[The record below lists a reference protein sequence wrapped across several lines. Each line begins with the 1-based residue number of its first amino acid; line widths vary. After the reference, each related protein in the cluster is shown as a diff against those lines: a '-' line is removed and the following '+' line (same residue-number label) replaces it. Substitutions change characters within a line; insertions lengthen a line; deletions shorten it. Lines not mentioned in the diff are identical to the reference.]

1 MKYLCAFLI
10 ATFSCVVGAS
20 EFRLATFS
28 TDVTIPLN
36 HRCMGVLPTKSKR
49 VSDPLLAHGFVL
61 SDGKQKVVLCA
72 LDWCEI
78 RNGAFDQWRE
88 ALAKA
93 AGTVREN
100 VLVTALHQHDAPVVD
115 RDAAKILATVG
126 LTDELYHVAW
136 HDKTLA
142 RVSQAVRDSLDLA
155 TPVTHFGIS
164 ETPVLRIASNRRV
177 VLENGTVTY
186 SRGSRS
192 GGNKYFATAA
202 EGDIDSMLK
211 TITFFN
217 NDKPLLQ
224 MHHYA
229 THPMSYYGQGV
240 VSADFVGLA
249 RARLQRQDQSI
260 RQIFVPGCAGDITA
274 GKFNNGSEDH
284 RQELIDRLYQAM
296 AKAADNTK
304 RYQLQQLN
312 IRNTKLQLPFH
323 PGDHLTAKRL
333 EADVANE
340 KLSVEKR
347 ILAAMGLASRRR
359 VASGQAIDFP
369 CIDLGAAQILLFPGE
384 SFIGY
389 QLMAQAA
396 AKNQFVMCLAYGESW
411 PGYIPTAAI
420 FAENFKD
427 SWLWVGPGSEK
438 AIRQAIDDVLRK

>member
-1 MKYLCAFLI
+1 MKYLCTLLI
-10 ATFSCVVGAS
+10 IAFSCVLNAA
-20 EFRLATFS
+20 EYRLATFS
-28 TDVTIPLN
+28 ADVTIPLN
-36 HRCMGVLPTKSKR
+36 HRCMGVIPTKSKR
-49 VSDPLLAHGFVL
+49 VADPLLAHGFVL
-61 SDGKQKVVLCA
+61 SDGKQTVVLCA

-115 RDAAKILATVG
+115 RDAAEILAAVG

-164 ETPVLRIASNRRV
+164 ETPVSRIASNRRV

-186 SRGSRS
+186 GRGSRS
-192 GGNKYFATAA
+192 GGNKYFATAP

-211 TITFFN
+211 TLTFFN
-217 NDKPLLQ
+217 HDKPLLQ

-304 RYQLQQLN
+304 RYELQQLK

-323 PGDHLTAKRL
+323 PGDHLTVKRL
-333 EADVANE
+333 EADIANE

-369 CIDLGAAQILLFPGE
+369 CVDLGAAQILLFPGE

-396 AKNQFVMCLAYGESW
+396 AENKFVMCLAYGESW

-420 FAENFKD
+420 FAEHFKD

>member
-1 MKYLCAFLI
+1 MKYLCTLLI
-10 ATFSCVVGAS
+10 IAFSCVLNAA
-20 EFRLATFS
+20 EYRLATFS
-28 TDVTIPLN
+28 ADVTIPLN
-36 HRCMGVLPTKSKR
+36 HRCMGVIPTKSKR
-49 VSDPLLAHGFVL
+49 VADPLLAHGFVL
-61 SDGKQKVVLCA
+61 SDGKQTVVLCA

-100 VLVTALHQHDAPVVD
+100 VLVTALHQHDAPVID
-115 RDAAKILATVG
+115 RDAAEILAAVG

-164 ETPVLRIASNRRV
+164 ETPVSRIASNRRV

-186 SRGSRS
+186 GRGSRS
-192 GGNKYFATAA
+192 GGNKYFATAP

-211 TITFFN
+211 TLTFFN
-217 NDKPLLQ
+217 HDKPLLQ

-304 RYQLQQLN
+304 RYELQQLK

-323 PGDHLTAKRL
+323 PGDHLTVKRL
-333 EADVANE
+333 EADIANE

-369 CIDLGAAQILLFPGE
+369 CVDLGAAQILLFPGE

-396 AKNQFVMCLAYGESW
+396 AENKFVMCLAYGESW

-420 FAENFKD
+420 FAEHFKD

>member
-1 MKYLCAFLI
+1 MKYLCTLLI
-10 ATFSCVVGAS
+10 IAFSCVLNAA
-20 EFRLATFS
+20 EYRLATFS
-28 TDVTIPLN
+28 ADVTIPLN
-36 HRCMGVLPTKSKR
+36 HRCMGVIPTKSKR
-49 VSDPLLAHGFVL
+49 VADPLLAHGFVL
-61 SDGKQKVVLCA
+61 SDGKQTVVLCA

-100 VLVTALHQHDAPVVD
+100 VLVTALHQHDAPVID
-115 RDAAKILATVG
+115 RDAAEILAAVG

-164 ETPVLRIASNRRV
+164 ETPVSRIASNRRV

-186 SRGSRS
+186 GRGSRS
-192 GGNKYFATAA
+192 GGNKYFATAP

-211 TITFFN
+211 TLTFFN
-217 NDKPLLQ
+217 HDKPLLQ

-284 RQELIDRLYQAM
+284 SQELIDRLYQAM

-304 RYQLQQLN
+304 RYELQQLN
-312 IRNTKLQLPFH
+312 IRNAKLQLPFH
-323 PGDHLTAKRL
+323 PGDHLTVKRL
-333 EADVANE
+333 EADIANE

-369 CIDLGAAQILLFPGE
+369 CVDLGAAQILLFPGE

-396 AKNQFVMCLAYGESW
+396 AENKFVMCLAYGESW

-420 FAENFKD
+420 FAEHFKD